1 MGVFGWKKSSP
12 HEIASQHNGFGAFPA
27 SSHHGLQ
34 ITRQSAGH
42 IRLTARQQ
50 GGQHITVPQH
60 QPWKGGTVDA
70 MLSAVAGHFSLDRKE
85 LIKFLFD

>member
-1 MGVFGWKKSSP
+1 
-12 HEIASQHNGFGAFPA
+12 
-27 SSHHGLQ
+27 
-34 ITRQSAGH
+34 
-42 IRLTARQQ
+42 LTARQQ